1 MLMYLISCCMFY
13 AVDIW
18 SVGCIMA
25 ELLTGRTLF
34 PGTDR
39 ILQTVTFY
47 IYIYI
52 SCTLLFGEHQGN
64 VHIFLPQPAID
75 CNLHQHHYD
84 GLIS

>member
-1 MLMYLISCCMFY
+1 MFY

-39 ILQTVTFY
+39 ILQTVKSFF
-47 IYIYI
+47 I

-64 VHIFLPQPAID
+64 VHIFPPQPAID
-75 CNLHQHHYD
+75 CNLHQHHSE
-84 GLIS
+84 GLIF